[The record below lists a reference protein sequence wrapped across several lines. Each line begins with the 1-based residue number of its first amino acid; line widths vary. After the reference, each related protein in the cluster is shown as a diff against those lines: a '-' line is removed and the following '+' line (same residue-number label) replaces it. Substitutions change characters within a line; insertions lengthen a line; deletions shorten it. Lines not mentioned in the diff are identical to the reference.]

1 MRPHIYMWR
10 RILSTSASGGRAVG
24 GGQAVHNW
32 FPDDNSKSV
41 APILTKLRTLMYKVK
56 TKDAFDFRRIPPTF
70 TPPGG
75 RFSFR
80 VHNWFPDDN
89 SRSDAL
95 ILTKLCTL
103 VYKVKTK
110 DDFRRIPPTFTP
122 PGGRFSFRV
131 CNWFPDEYS
140 RINALILTKLCTFMY
155 NGKMKD
161 PFNFWFSC
169 S

>member
-1 MRPHIYMWR
+1 MNLKIHDFMCWGWGV
-10 RILSTSASGGRAVG
+10 LRAF
-24 GGQAVHNW
+24 HKLC
-32 FPDDNSKSV
+32 PDDNSKSV
-41 APILTKLRTLMYKVK
+41 APILTKLCTLMYKMK

-103 VYKVKTK
+103 VYNGKTK
-110 DDFRRIPPTFTP
+110 EAFDF
-122 PGGRFSFRV
+122 
-131 CNWFPDEYS
+131 
-140 RINALILTKLCTFMY
+140 
-155 NGKMKD
+155 
-161 PFNFWFSC
+161 
-169 S
+169 